1 MLALAMVDPRTE
13 LLGTSG
19 VGKQSKTRASHQEMK
34 GTRST
39 GPVPLRVKNNAAVAG
54 GVLLIVILCSASQIS
69 GREDST
75 DLVVFF
81 RRAISSPVDVESFRA
96 TEKALRELQVPPD
109 LTRSAIR
116 PRDQGIVY
124 YEGGRSG
131 TNYFLRSF
139 TGTNSGT
146 IIGRSGPEDYQVNAN
161 TLTHSFGGA
170 DPVAGGGRVVFNF
183 LNQFL
188 NMGLADLKQGT
199 VVWDGNEFTA
209 TRDDGSLI
217 YGRLE
222 VSNGLPSTLQIS
234 SAKESPPFKATAYTY
249 PDKLTSLG
257 GFPKTIT
264 ISTRNAS
271 GLSPVLELAL
281 IELQL
286 AVGQLSEETFAP
298 ARFMSTNVV
307 YTNIYTNGQLFSTV
321 GGKLLKVLPV
331 APPVASASR
340 PARRV
345 LVMICLAGLS
355 LVPILTMLA
364 RLRGKHSQFTNE
376 R

>member
-1 MLALAMVDPRTE
+1 
-13 LLGTSG
+13 
-19 VGKQSKTRASHQEMK
+19 
-34 GTRST
+34 
-39 GPVPLRVKNNAAVAG
+39 
-54 GVLLIVILCSASQIS
+54 
-69 GREDST
+69 
-75 DLVVFF
+75 
-81 RRAISSPVDVESFRA
+81 
-96 TEKALRELQVPPD
+96 
-109 LTRSAIR
+109 
-116 PRDQGIVY
+116 
-124 YEGGRSG
+124 
-131 TNYFLRSF
+131 
-139 TGTNSGT
+139 
-146 IIGRSGPEDYQVNAN
+146 
-161 TLTHSFGGA
+161 
-170 DPVAGGGRVVFNF
+170 
-183 LNQFL
+183 
-188 NMGLADLKQGT
+188 MGLADLKQGT